1 MQASNALVTPLKRF
15 KRHVH
20 LSSTRSSWD
29 ELPASLISKIGNQ
42 HEVHRQ
48 NDADLQGSHES
59 VMGVMLQAFH
69 ERNANL
75 IYMHRLNEDNRL
87 NVNEYPRIGLTR

>member
-20 LSSTRSSWD
+20 LSSARGSWD

-48 NDADLQGSHES
+48 NDADLQGRYES
-59 VMGVMLQAFH
+59 VLGVTLQAFH

-75 IYMHRLNEDNRL
+75 IYMHRLNHHNRL

>member
-1 MQASNALVTPLKRF
+1 MRSSGDELVT
-15 KRHVH
+15 
-20 LSSTRSSWD
+20 SWF
-29 ELPASLISKIGNQ
+29 LKIGNQ

-59 VMGVMLQAFH
+59 VIGVMLQAFH

-75 IYMHRLNEDNRL
+75 IYMQCLNAHNGADD
-87 NVNEYPRIGLTR
+87 NEYPRIGLTR